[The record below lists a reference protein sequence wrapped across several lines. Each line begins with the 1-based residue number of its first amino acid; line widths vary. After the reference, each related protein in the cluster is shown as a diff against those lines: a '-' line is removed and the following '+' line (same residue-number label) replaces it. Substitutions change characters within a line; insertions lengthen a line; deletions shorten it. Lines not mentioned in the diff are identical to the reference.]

1 LPIEGGNFE
10 NGLFTYCL
18 LNGLLNNEADLNK
31 DRHISI
37 SELQK
42 YVSSEVNK
50 LSNGLQ
56 TPTSRIQNNEL
67 DYRIW

>member
-1 LPIEGGNFE
+1 MLMNKA
-10 NGLFTYCL
+10 
-18 LNGLLNNEADLNK
+18 ADLNRDK
-31 DRHISI
+31 EISI

-42 YVSSEVNK
+42 YVSKEVNK

-67 DYRIW
+67 DYRLW